1 MSLVSA
7 LFLVFVAAVLLLYY
21 VVPKSFRFWVV
32 LAASIAFAAFLGFY
46 TLLFVIV
53 SAVLCYIGGFLAG
66 PSKNGKRGNAARTAA
81 TVITVVINIA
91 LLCAVKYYNV
101 LGLVSERLNLLFGAS
116 EQANT
121 FFLYAIP
128 VGMSFYVL
136 QTTGYILDC
145 RWEKIAPE
153 KNFFKVLL
161 FSTYFPQLMS
171 GPMNTY
177 ANLSAEFEKMKEVK
191 FDFSRISDGAIRIA
205 WGFFKKLV
213 IAERAAMVVNMI
225 YADHIN
231 FTGWYVPLGVF
242 FFAIQLYTD
251 FSGCMDVV
259 IGVSHML
266 GIDLPENF
274 NCPFFSKTVK
284 EYWRRWHITL
294 GAWLRDY
301 LMYPVLKSTPLIKLG
316 DWSKAKFGKKNG
328 KKVPTYVALLILWF
342 AVGYWH
348 GGLWNYV
355 IGSGILHFIYIVL
368 GMIFEPAFKKIRP
381 KIGADKLYFRIF
393 QSIRTFILMLT
404 GFVFFR
410 SASVK
415 DAVDMYAAIFRKG
428 GVALNWTNFSASG
441 MNLANLIVLICG
453 VLLLALVDAYKYRP
467 SEDEEARSFT
477 GMLRSKGIVLLWA
490 AFMLLVIATLVFGM
504 YGLGY
509 DSGSFIYARI

>member
-7 LFLVFVAAVLLLYY
+7 LFLVFVAAVVLLYY
-21 VVPKSFRFWVV
+21 VLPKSFRFWVV
-32 LAASIAFAAFLGFY
+32 LAASLAFSAFLGFY
-46 TLLFVIV
+46 TLLFVLI
-53 SAVLCYIGGFLAG
+53 SAVLCYVGGLLSG
-66 PSKNGKRGNAARTAA
+66 PSKKTALRNAATI
-81 TVITVVINIA
+81 ITVVINIA

-101 LGLVSERLNLLFGAS
+101 IGLAAERLNLMFGAVNG
-116 EQANT
+116 ANS
-121 FFLYAIP
+121 FFLYAVP

-177 ANLSAEFEKMKEVK
+177 ASLSAEFEKAKEVK
-191 FDFSRISDGAIRIA
+191 FDFSRISDGAVRVA

-213 IAERAAMVVNMI
+213 IAERAAIVVNKI
-225 YADHIN
+225 YADHLTY
-231 FTGWYVPLGVF
+231 TGWFIPLGVF

-266 GIDLPENF
+266 GIELPENF
-274 NCPFFSKTVK
+274 NCPFFSKNVK

-301 LMYPVLKSTPLIKLG
+301 LMYPVLKSTPLIKIG

-328 KKVPTYVALLILWF
+328 KKVPTYIALLILWF

-368 GMIFEPAFKKIRP
+368 GMIFEPWFKKIRP

-393 QSIRTFILMLT
+393 QSVRTFILMLT

-410 SASVK
+410 SASVG
-415 DAVDMYAAIFRKG
+415 DAVDMYAAIFRKSET
-428 GVALNWTNFSASG
+428 AFNWTNFTATG
-441 MNLANLIVLICG
+441 MTLAHLIVLIVA
-453 VLLLALVDAYKYRP
+453 VLIVCAVDAYKYQP
-467 SEDEEARSFT
+467 SEDDQPRSAIAF
-477 GMLRSKGIVLLWA
+477 LRSKGVVLLWA
-490 AFMLLVIATLVFGM
+490 AFMVLVLATLIFGM

>member
-1 MSLVSA
+1 MSLVSS

-21 VVPKSFRFWVV
+21 VLPRSLRLWVV
-32 LAASIAFAAFLGFY
+32 LAASLAFAGFLGFY
-46 TLLFVIV
+46 TLLFVLV
-53 SAVLCYIGGFLAG
+53 SAVLCYIGGLLAG
-66 PSKNGKRGNAARTAA
+66 PSKSNAARNAGAA
-81 TVITVVINIA
+81 VTIIINIA
-91 LLCAVKYYNV
+91 LLCCIKYYNV
-101 LGLVSERLNLLFGAS
+101 LGFAAERLNLLFGATDNT
-116 EQANT
+116 NT
-121 FFLYAIP
+121 FFLYAVP

-145 RWEKIAPE
+145 RWEKITPE

-177 ANLSAEFEKMKEVK
+177 ANLSAEFEKAKEVK
-191 FDFSRISDGAIRIA
+191 FSFERISDGALRIA

-213 IAERAAMVVNMI
+213 IADRAAMTVNQI
-225 YADHIN
+225 FGDHVN
-231 FTGWYVPLGVF
+231 FTGWYVPIGVL
-242 FFAIQLYTD
+242 FFAIQLYCD
-251 FSGCMDVV
+251 FSGCMEVV

-266 GIDLPENF
+266 GIELPENF

-294 GAWLRDY
+294 GGWLRDY
-301 LMYPVLKSTPLIKLG
+301 LMYPILKSEPMIRLG

-328 KKVPTYVALLILWF
+328 KKVPTYIALLILWF

-368 GMIFEPAFKKIRP
+368 GMIFEPLSKKIRP

-393 QSIRTFILMLT
+393 QSVRTFILMLT

-410 SASVK
+410 SAGVA
-415 DAVDMYAAIFRKG
+415 DAVDMYAAIFRRG
-428 GVALNWTNFSASG
+428 AALNWANFSSSG
-441 MNLANLIVLICG
+441 MNMSNLIVLALG
-453 VLLLALVDAYKYRP
+453 VLILAAVDAYKYVP
-467 SEDEEARSFT
+467 GEDDKPRSLT
-477 GMLRSKGIVLLWA
+477 ALLRSKGTVLLWA
-490 AFMLLVIATLVFGM
+490 AFMFLLVATLVFGM

>member
-1 MSLVSA
+1 MSLVSS

-21 VVPKSFRFWVV
+21 IVPKSIRLWVV
-32 LAASIAFAAFLGFY
+32 IAASLAFAAFLGFY
-46 TLLFVIV
+46 TLLFVLI
-53 SAVLCYIGGFLAG
+53 SAVLCYVGGLLAG
-66 PSKNGKRGNAARTAA
+66 PSKSNAFRNVF

-101 LGLVSERLNLLFGAS
+101 LGFAAERLNLLFGAS
-116 EQANT
+116 ETSNT
-121 FFLYAIP
+121 FFLYAVP

-145 RWEKIAPE
+145 RWEKITPE

-161 FSTYFPQLMS
+161 FATYFPQLMS

-177 ANLSAEFEKMKEVK
+177 ANLSAEFERAKEVK
-191 FDFSRISDGAIRIA
+191 FSFERISDGAVRIA

-213 IAERAAMVVNMI
+213 IAERAAIIVNMV
-225 YADHIN
+225 YGDHN
-231 FTGWYVPLGVF
+231 TFTGWYVPIGVF
-242 FFAIQLYTD
+242 FFAIQLYSD
-251 FSGCMDVV
+251 FSGCMEVV
-259 IGVSHML
+259 NGVSHML
-266 GIDLPENF
+266 GIELPENF
-274 NCPFFSKTVK
+274 NCPFFSKTVQ

-301 LMYPVLKSTPLIKLG
+301 ILYPVLKSAPLIKIG
-316 DWSKAKFGKKNG
+316 DWAKAKFGKKNG
-328 KKVPTYVALLILWF
+328 KKVPTYIALFILWF

-368 GMIFEPAFKKIRP
+368 GMIFEPVSKKIRP

-393 QSIRTFILMLT
+393 QSVRTFILMLT

-410 SASVK
+410 SATVM

-428 GVALNWTNFSASG
+428 GAALNWENFSSTG
-441 MNLANLIVLICG
+441 MDLANLIVLAVA
-453 VLLLALVDAYKYRP
+453 VLLVLAVDAYKYVP
-467 SEDEEARSFT
+467 SEDDKPKSAIAF
-477 GMLRSKGIVLLWA
+477 LRSKGIVILWA
-490 AFMLLVIATLVFGM
+490 AFMVLVVATLIFGR

>member
-1 MSLVSA
+1 MSLVSS
-7 LFLVFVAAVLLLYY
+7 LFLAFVAAVVLLYY
-21 VVPKSFRFWVV
+21 ILPRSCRFWVI
-32 LAASIAFAAFLGFY
+32 LAASLAFSAFLGFY
-46 TLLFVIV
+46 TLLFVLI
-53 SAVLCYIGGFLAG
+53 SAVLCYIGGLLAG
-66 PSKNGKRGNAARTAA
+66 PSKSNAIRNAAAI
-81 TVITVVINIA
+81 ITVVINIG

-101 LGLVSERLNLLFGAS
+101 LGFAAERLNLLFGAS

-121 FFLYAIP
+121 FFLYAVP

-177 ANLSAEFEKMKEVK
+177 ASLSAEFEKAKEVK
-191 FDFSRISDGAIRIA
+191 FDFSRISDGAVRVA

-213 IAERAAMVVNMI
+213 IAERAAIVVNKI
-225 YADHIN
+225 YADHLTY
-231 FTGWYVPLGVF
+231 TGWFIPLGVF

-266 GIDLPENF
+266 GIELPENF
-274 NCPFFSKTVK
+274 NCPFFSKNVK

-301 LMYPVLKSTPLIKLG
+301 LMYPVLKSTPLIKIG

-328 KKVPTYVALLILWF
+328 KKVPTYIALLILWF

-368 GMIFEPAFKKIRP
+368 GMIFEPLFKKIRP

-393 QSIRTFILMLT
+393 QSVRTFILMLT

-410 SASVK
+410 SASVG
-415 DAVDMYAAIFRKG
+415 DAVDMYAAIFRKSET
-428 GVALNWTNFSASG
+428 AFNWTNFTATG
-441 MNLANLIVLICG
+441 MTLAHLIVLIVA
-453 VLLLALVDAYKYRP
+453 VLIVCAVDAYKYQP
-467 SEDEEARSFT
+467 SEDDQPRSAIAF
-477 GMLRSKGIVLLWA
+477 LRSKGIVLLWA
-490 AFMLLVIATLVFGM
+490 AFMVLVVATLVFGM

>member
-7 LFLVFVAAVLLLYY
+7 VFLVFVAAVLLLYY
-21 VVPKSFRFWVV
+21 IVPKSFRFWVV
-32 LAASIAFAAFLGFY
+32 LAASLAFAAFLGFY
-46 TLLFVIV
+46 TLLFVTV
-53 SAVLCYIGGFLAG
+53 SAVLCYIGGLLAG
-66 PSKNGKRGNAARTAA
+66 PSKSGKKGNAARTAA

-101 LGLVSERLNLLFGAS
+101 LGFAAERLNHLFGTS

-121 FFLYAIP
+121 FFLYAVP

-145 RWEKIAPE
+145 RWEKISPE

-177 ANLSAEFEKMKEVK
+177 ASLSAEFEKMKDVK
-191 FDFSRISDGAIRIA
+191 FSVSRISDGAVRIA

-213 IAERAAMVVNMI
+213 IAERAAMVVNMV
-225 YADHIN
+225 YADHVN

-266 GIDLPENF
+266 GIELPENF
-274 NCPFFSKTVK
+274 NVPFFSKTVK

-301 LMYPVLKSTPLIKLG
+301 LMYPVLKSTPLIKIG

-328 KKVPTYVALLILWF
+328 KKVPTYIALLILWF

-368 GMIFEPAFKKIRP
+368 GMIFEPLFKKIRP

-393 QSIRTFILMLT
+393 QSVRTFVLMLT

-415 DAVDMYAAIFRKG
+415 DAVDMYAAIFRRG
-428 GVALNWTNFSASG
+428 GVALNWANFSASG
-441 MNLANLIVLICG
+441 LDLANLIVLCAG
-453 VLLLALVDAYKYRP
+453 VLLLVLVDAYKYRP
-467 SEDEEARSFT
+467 GEDEEPRSFT
-477 GMLRSKGIVLLWA
+477 GMLRSKGIILLWA
-490 AFMLLVIATLVFGM
+490 AFMVLFIATLIFGM

>member
-1 MSLVSA
+1 MSLVSS
-7 LFLVFVAAVLLLYY
+7 LFLVFVAAALLLYY
-21 VVPKSFRFWVV
+21 VVPKNFRIWIV
-32 LAASIAFAAFLGFY
+32 LAASLAFAAFLGFY
-46 TLLFVIV
+46 TLLFVII
-53 SAVLCYIGGFLAG
+53 SAVLCYIGGLLSG
-66 PSKNGKRGNAARTAA
+66 PSKKNGVRNASAA
-81 TVITVVINIA
+81 ITIVINIA

-101 LGLVSERLNLLFGAS
+101 LGLAAERLNLLFGATDKT
-116 EQANT
+116 NT
-121 FFLYAIP
+121 FFLFAVP

-145 RWEKIAPE
+145 RWEKISPE
-153 KNFFKVLL
+153 KNFLKVLL
-161 FSTYFPQLMS
+161 FSSYFPQLMS
-171 GPMNTY
+171 GPVNTY
-177 ANLSAEFEKMKEVK
+177 ANLSSEFEKAKTVSFS
-191 FDFSRISDGAIRIA
+191 FDRIFDGAIRVA

-225 YADHIN
+225 YADHMTY
-231 FTGWYVPLGVF
+231 TGWYVPLGVF

-251 FSGCMDVV
+251 FSGCMEVV
-259 IGVSHML
+259 IGVSHMF
-266 GIDLPENF
+266 GIELPENF

-301 LMYPVLKSTPLIKLG
+301 LMYPVLKSEPLIKIG

-328 KKVPTYVALLILWF
+328 KKVPTYIALLILWF

-368 GMIFEPAFKKIRP
+368 GMIFEPVSKKIRP

-393 QSIRTFILMLT
+393 QSVRTFILMLT

-410 SASVK
+410 SATVK
-415 DAVDMYAAIFRKG
+415 DAVDMYAAIFRQG
-428 GVALNWTNFSASG
+428 GAAFNWEGFSSSG
-441 MNLANLIVLICG
+441 MDLANLIVLTAA
-453 VLLLALVDAYKYRP
+453 VLLVAAVDAYKYVP
-467 SEDEEARSFT
+467 SEDAEPKSVIAF
-477 GMLRSKGIVLLWA
+477 LRSKGIVLLWA
-490 AFMLLVIATLVFGM
+490 AFMVLVVATLIFGR

>member
-7 LFLVFVAAVLLLYY
+7 YFLAFVAAVLLLYY
-21 VVPKSFRFWVV
+21 VLPRSFRPWVV
-32 LAASIAFAAFLGFY
+32 LAASLAFAAFLGFY
-46 TLLFVIV
+46 TLVFVLI
-53 SAVLCYIGGFLAG
+53 SAVLCYIGGLLSG
-66 PSKNGKRGNAARTAA
+66 PSKSNAFRNAFT
-81 TVITVVINIA
+81 TITVVINLA

-101 LGLVSERLNLLFGAS
+101 IGLAAERLNLLFGATDKT
-116 EQANT
+116 NT
-121 FFLYAIP
+121 FFLYAVP

-145 RWEKIAPE
+145 RWEKIPPE

-177 ANLSAEFEKMKEVK
+177 AALSSEIEKAKEVK
-191 FDFSRISDGAIRIA
+191 FSVSRIFDGAVRVA

-213 IAERAAMVVNMI
+213 IAERAAMVVNMVF
-225 YADHIN
+225 ADHQT
-231 FTGWYVPLGVF
+231 FTGWYVPLAVL
-242 FFAIQLYTD
+242 FFAVQLYCD
-251 FSGCMDVV
+251 FSGCMEVV

-266 GIDLPENF
+266 GIELPENF
-274 NCPFFSKTVK
+274 NCPFFAKTVR

-301 LMYPVLKSTPLIKLG
+301 LMYPLLKSAPLVKIG
-316 DWSKAKFGKKNG
+316 DWSKAKLGKKRG
-328 KKVPTYVALLILWF
+328 KKVPTYIALLVLWF

-368 GMIFEPAFKKIRP
+368 GMIFEPLFKKIRP

-393 QSIRTFILMLT
+393 QSVRTFILMLT

-410 SASVK
+410 SVSVA
-415 DAVDMYAAIFRKG
+415 DGIDMYAAIFRKG
-428 GVALNWTNFSASG
+428 GAALNWANFCASG
-441 MNLANLIVLICG
+441 MDLANLIVLAAG
-453 VLLLALVDAYKYRP
+453 VLVVFAVDAYKYRP
-467 SEDEEARSFT
+467 SEDEPAKSAIA
-477 GMLRSKGIVLLWA
+477 GLRSKGIVLLWA
-490 AFMLLVIATLVFGM
+490 AFMLLVLATLIFGM

>member
-1 MSLVSA
+1 MSLVSS

-21 VVPKSFRFWVV
+21 VLPKSFRLWVV
-32 LAASIAFAAFLGFY
+32 IAASLAFAGFLGFY
-46 TLLFVIV
+46 TLLFVLV
-53 SAVLCYIGGFLAG
+53 SAVLCYVGGLLSG
-66 PSKNGKRGNAARTAA
+66 PSKSNAARNAA
-81 TVITVVINIA
+81 TIITVVINIA
-91 LLCAVKYYNV
+91 LLCCIKYYNV
-101 LGLVSERLNLLFGAS
+101 LGLAAGRLNLLFGATENS
-116 EQANT
+116 NT
-121 FFLYAIP
+121 FFLYAVP

-177 ANLSAEFEKMKEVK
+177 ANLSAEFEKAKEVK
-191 FDFSRISDGAIRIA
+191 FSFERISDGALRVA

-213 IAERAAMVVNMI
+213 IADRAAMTVNQI
-225 YADHIN
+225 FGDHVN
-231 FTGWYVPLGVF
+231 FTRWYVPIGVL
-242 FFAIQLYTD
+242 FFAIQLYCD
-251 FSGCMDVV
+251 FSGCMEVV

-266 GIDLPENF
+266 GIELPENF

-294 GAWLRDY
+294 GGWLRDY
-301 LMYPVLKSTPLIKLG
+301 LMYPLLKSEPLIKTG
-316 DWSKAKFGKKNG
+316 DWAKAKFGKKNG
-328 KKVPTYVALLILWF
+328 KKVPTYIALLILWF

-368 GMIFEPAFKKIRP
+368 GMIFEPLSKKIRP

-393 QSIRTFILMLT
+393 QSVRTFILMLT

-410 SASVK
+410 SATVM
-415 DAVDMYAAIFRKG
+415 DAVDMYAAIFRRG
-428 GVALNWTNFSASG
+428 AALNWANFSSSG
-441 MNLANLIVLICG
+441 MDLSNLIVLVIA
-453 VLLLALVDAYKYRP
+453 VLILAAVDAYKYVP
-467 SEDEEARSFT
+467 GEDDQPKSMIAF
-477 GMLRSKGIVLLWA
+477 LRSKGIVVLWA
-490 AFMLLVIATLVFGM
+490 VFMFLTVATLVFGM

>member
-1 MSLVSA
+1 MSLVSS

-21 VVPKSFRFWVV
+21 VLPKSFRLWVV
-32 LAASIAFAAFLGFY
+32 IAASLAFAGFLGFY
-46 TLLFVIV
+46 TLLFVLV
-53 SAVLCYIGGFLAG
+53 SAVLCYVGGLLSG
-66 PSKNGKRGNAARTAA
+66 PSKSNAARNAA
-81 TVITVVINIA
+81 TIITVVINIA
-91 LLCAVKYYNV
+91 LLCCIKYYNV
-101 LGLVSERLNLLFGAS
+101 LGLAAGRLNLLFGATENS
-116 EQANT
+116 NT
-121 FFLYAIP
+121 FFLYAVP

-177 ANLSAEFEKMKEVK
+177 ANLSAEFEKAKEVK
-191 FDFSRISDGAIRIA
+191 FSFERISDGALRVA

-213 IAERAAMVVNMI
+213 IADRAAMTVNQI
-225 YADHIN
+225 FGDHVN
-231 FTGWYVPLGVF
+231 FTGWYVPIGVL
-242 FFAIQLYTD
+242 FFALQLYCD
-251 FSGCMDVV
+251 FSGCMEVV

-266 GIDLPENF
+266 GIELPENF

-294 GAWLRDY
+294 GGWLRDY
-301 LMYPVLKSTPLIKLG
+301 LMYPLLKSEPLIKTG
-316 DWSKAKFGKKNG
+316 DWAKAKFGKKNG
-328 KKVPTYVALLILWF
+328 KKVPTYIALLILWF

-368 GMIFEPAFKKIRP
+368 GMIFEPLSKKIRP

-393 QSIRTFILMLT
+393 QSVRTFILMLT

-410 SASVK
+410 SATVM
-415 DAVDMYAAIFRKG
+415 DAVDMYAAIFRRG
-428 GVALNWTNFSASG
+428 AALNWANFSSSG
-441 MNLANLIVLICG
+441 MDLSNLIVLVIA
-453 VLLLALVDAYKYRP
+453 VLILAAVDAYKYVP
-467 SEDEEARSFT
+467 GEDDQPKSMIAF
-477 GMLRSKGIVLLWA
+477 LRSKGIVVLWA
-490 AFMLLVIATLVFGM
+490 VFMFLTVATLVFGM

>member
-1 MSLVSA
+1 MSLVSS

-21 VVPKSFRFWVV
+21 ILPKQCRLGVVI
-32 LAASIAFAAFLGFY
+32 AASLAFAGFLGFY
-46 TLLFVIV
+46 TLLFVLV
-53 SAVLCYIGGFLAG
+53 SAVLCYFGGLLSG
-66 PSKNGKRGNAARTAA
+66 PAKSNAFRNAAAA
-81 TVITVVINIA
+81 VTVVINIA

-101 LGLVSERLNLLFGAS
+101 LGFAAERLNLLFGATDTT
-116 EQANT
+116 NT
-121 FFLYAIP
+121 FFLYAVP

-145 RWEKIAPE
+145 RWEKIVPE

-177 ANLSAEFEKMKEVK
+177 ANLSAEFEKAKTVS
-191 FDFSRISDGAIRIA
+191 FSFERICDGAVRIA

-213 IAERAAMVVNMI
+213 IADRAAMTVNQI
-225 YADHIN
+225 FGDHQT
-231 FTGWYVPLGVF
+231 FTGWYVPIGVL
-242 FFAIQLYTD
+242 FFAIQLYCD
-251 FSGCMDVV
+251 FSGCMEVV

-266 GIDLPENF
+266 GIELPENF
-274 NCPFFSKTVK
+274 NCPFFAKTVR

-294 GAWLRDY
+294 GGWLRDY
-301 LMYPVLKSTPLIKLG
+301 LMYPILKSAPLIKIG
-316 DWSKAKFGKKNG
+316 DWSKARFGKKNG
-328 KKVPTYVALLILWF
+328 KKVPTYIALLILWF

-368 GMIFEPAFKKIRP
+368 GMIFEPLSKKIRP

-393 QSIRTFILMLT
+393 QSVRTFILMLS

-410 SASVK
+410 SATVA
-415 DAVDMYAAIFRKG
+415 DAIDMYAAIFRRG
-428 GVALNWTNFSASG
+428 GVTLNWADFSSSG
-441 MNLANLIVLICG
+441 MNLSNLIVLIVA
-453 VLLLALVDAYKYRP
+453 VLLVAAVDAYKYRP
-467 SEDEEARSFT
+467 SEDDLPKSAIAA
-477 GMLRSKGIVLLWA
+477 LRSKGIVVLWA
-490 AFMLLVIATLVFGM
+490 AFMVLVVATLIFGM

>member
-1 MSLVSA
+1 MSLVSS

-21 VVPKSFRFWVV
+21 IVPKNIRLWVV
-32 LAASIAFAAFLGFY
+32 IAASLAFAAFLGFY
-46 TLLFVIV
+46 TLLFVLI
-53 SAVLCYIGGFLAG
+53 SAVLCYVGGLLAG
-66 PSKNGKRGNAARTAA
+66 PSKSNAFRNVF

-101 LGLVSERLNLLFGAS
+101 LGFAAERLNLLFGAS
-116 EQANT
+116 EASNT
-121 FFLYAIP
+121 FFLYAVP

-145 RWEKIAPE
+145 RWEKIVPE

-161 FSTYFPQLMS
+161 FATYFPQLMS

-177 ANLSAEFEKMKEVK
+177 ANLSAEFERAKEVK
-191 FDFSRISDGAIRIA
+191 FSFERISDGAVRIA

-213 IAERAAMVVNMI
+213 IAERAAIIVNMV
-225 YADHIN
+225 YGDHN
-231 FTGWYVPLGVF
+231 TFTGWYVPIGVF
-242 FFAIQLYTD
+242 FFAIQLYSD
-251 FSGCMDVV
+251 FSGCMEVV
-259 IGVSHML
+259 NGVSHML
-266 GIDLPENF
+266 GIELPENF
-274 NCPFFSKTVK
+274 NCPFFSKTVQ

-301 LMYPVLKSTPLIKLG
+301 ILYPVLKSAPLIKIG
-316 DWSKAKFGKKNG
+316 DWAKAKFGKKNG
-328 KKVPTYVALLILWF
+328 KKVPTYIALFILWF

-368 GMIFEPAFKKIRP
+368 GMIFEPVSKKIRP

-393 QSIRTFILMLT
+393 QSVRTFILMLT

-410 SASVK
+410 SATVM

-428 GVALNWTNFSASG
+428 GAALNWENFSSTG
-441 MNLANLIVLICG
+441 MDLANLIVLAVA
-453 VLLLALVDAYKYRP
+453 VLLVLAVDAYKYVP
-467 SEDEEARSFT
+467 SEDDKPKSAIAF
-477 GMLRSKGIVLLWA
+477 LRSKGIVILWA
-490 AFMLLVIATLVFGM
+490 AFMVLVVATLIFGR

>member
-21 VVPKSFRFWVV
+21 VLPKSFRFWVV
-32 LAASIAFAAFLGFY
+32 LAASLAFAGFLGFY
-46 TLLFVIV
+46 TLLFVV
-53 SAVLCYIGGFLAG
+53 LSAVICYAGGLLSG
-66 PSKNGKRGNAARTAA
+66 PSKSNAASNFFAA
-81 TVITVVINIA
+81 ITVIINIA

-101 LGLVSERLNLLFGAS
+101 IGLAAERLNTLFGAVDG
-116 EQANT
+116 QNK
-121 FFLYAIP
+121 FFLYAVP

-171 GPMNTY
+171 GPVNTY
-177 ANLSAEFEKMKEVK
+177 ANLSAQFEKAKDVK
-191 FDFSRISDGAIRIA
+191 FSFARICDGAVRVA

-225 YADHIN
+225 YGNHQV

-251 FSGCMDVV
+251 FSGCMEVV
-259 IGVSHML
+259 IGVSHMF
-266 GIDLPENF
+266 GIELPENF

-328 KKVPTYVALLILWF
+328 KKVPTYIALLILWF

-368 GMIFEPAFKKIRP
+368 GMIFEPLFKKIRP
-381 KIGADKLYFRIF
+381 KIGADKIWFRIF
-393 QSIRTFILMLT
+393 QSVRTFVLMLT

-410 SASVK
+410 SASVG
-415 DAVDMYAAIFRKG
+415 DAVDMYAAIFRRG
-428 GVALNWTNFSASG
+428 GAALNWTNFCVSG
-441 MNLANLIVLICG
+441 MDLANLIVLIVA
-453 VLLLALVDAYKYRP
+453 VLIVFAVDAYKYRP
-467 SEDEEARSFT
+467 GEDEEPRSAIAF
-477 GMLRSKGIVLLWA
+477 LRSRSAILLWA
-490 AFMLLVIATLVFGM
+490 AFMVLLLATLIFGR

>member
-1 MSLVSA
+1 MSLVSS

-21 VVPKSFRFWVV
+21 IVPRSIRLWVV
-32 LAASIAFAAFLGFY
+32 IAASLAFAAFLGFY
-46 TLLFVIV
+46 TLLFVLI
-53 SAVLCYIGGFLAG
+53 SAVLCYVGGLLAG
-66 PSKNGKRGNAARTAA
+66 PSKSNAFRNVF

-101 LGLVSERLNLLFGAS
+101 LGFAAERLNLLFGAS
-116 EQANT
+116 ETSNT
-121 FFLYAIP
+121 FFLYAVP

-161 FSTYFPQLMS
+161 FATYFPQLMS

-177 ANLSAEFEKMKEVK
+177 ANLSAEFERAKEVK
-191 FDFSRISDGAIRIA
+191 FSFERISDGAVRIA

-213 IAERAAMVVNMI
+213 IAERAAIIVNMV
-225 YADHIN
+225 YGDHN
-231 FTGWYVPLGVF
+231 TFTGWYVPIGVF
-242 FFAIQLYTD
+242 FFAIQLYSD
-251 FSGCMDVV
+251 FSGCMEVV
-259 IGVSHML
+259 NGVSHML
-266 GIDLPENF
+266 GIELPENF
-274 NCPFFSKTVK
+274 NCPFFSKTVQ

-301 LMYPVLKSTPLIKLG
+301 ILYPVLKSAPLIKIG
-316 DWSKAKFGKKNG
+316 DWAKAKFGKKNG
-328 KKVPTYVALLILWF
+328 KKVPTYIALFILWF

-368 GMIFEPAFKKIRP
+368 GMIFEPVSKKIRP

-393 QSIRTFILMLT
+393 QSVRTFILMLT

-410 SASVK
+410 SATVM

-428 GVALNWTNFSASG
+428 GAALNWENFSSTG
-441 MNLANLIVLICG
+441 MDLANLIVLAVS
-453 VLLLALVDAYKYRP
+453 VLLVLAVDAYKYVP
-467 SEDEEARSFT
+467 SEDDKPKSAIAF
-477 GMLRSKGIVLLWA
+477 LRSKGIVILWA
-490 AFMLLVIATLVFGM
+490 AFMVLVVATLIFGR

>member
-1 MSLVSA
+1 MSLVSS

-21 VVPKSFRFWVV
+21 VLPKSFRFWVLL
-32 LAASIAFAAFLGFY
+32 LASLAFAAFLGFY
-46 TLLFVIV
+46 TLLFVV
-53 SAVLCYIGGFLAG
+53 CSAVLCYLGGLLAG
-66 PSKNGKRGNAARTAA
+66 PSNKTGLRNAA

-101 LGLVSERLNLLFGAS
+101 IGLAAERLNLLFGAVDG
-116 EQANT
+116 ANS
-121 FFLYAIP
+121 FFAYAVP

-145 RWEKIAPE
+145 RWEKIVPE

-177 ANLSAEFEKMKEVK
+177 ANLSEKIEKVKEVK
-191 FDFSRISDGAIRIA
+191 FSFERIADGAVRVA
-205 WGFFKKLV
+205 YGFFKKLV

-225 YADHIN
+225 YADHQT

-259 IGVSHML
+259 IGVSHMF
-266 GIDLPENF
+266 GIELPENF
-274 NCPFFSKTVK
+274 NCPFFSKNVK

-301 LMYPVLKSTPLIKLG
+301 LMYPVLKSTPLIKIG

-328 KKVPTYVALLILWF
+328 KKVPTYIALFILWF

-368 GMIFEPAFKKIRP
+368 GMIFEPLFKKIRP

-393 QSIRTFILMLT
+393 QSVRTFILMLT

-415 DAVDMYAAIFRKG
+415 DAIDMYAAIFRRG
-428 GVALNWTNFSASG
+428 GATLNWPNFCASG
-441 MNLANLIVLICG
+441 MNLAQLIVLIVG
-453 VLLLALVDAYKYRP
+453 VLLVFAVDAYKYRP
-467 SEDEEARSFT
+467 SEDEEPKSAIAF
-477 GMLRSKGIVLLWA
+477 LRSKSVVLLWA
-490 AFMLLVIATLVFGM
+490 AFMVLLVATLVFGM

>member
-7 LFLVFVAAVLLLYY
+7 LFLVFVAAVVLLYY
-21 VVPKSFRFWVV
+21 VLPKSFRFWVV
-32 LAASIAFAAFLGFY
+32 LAASLAFSAFLGFY
-46 TLLFVIV
+46 TLLFVLI
-53 SAVLCYIGGFLAG
+53 SAVLCYVGGLLSG
-66 PSKNGKRGNAARTAA
+66 PSKKTALRNAATI
-81 TVITVVINIA
+81 ITVVINIA

-101 LGLVSERLNLLFGAS
+101 IGLAAERLNLMFGAVNG
-116 EQANT
+116 ANS
-121 FFLYAIP
+121 FFLYAVP

-177 ANLSAEFEKMKEVK
+177 ASLSAEFEKAKEVK
-191 FDFSRISDGAIRIA
+191 FDFSRISDGAVRVA

-213 IAERAAMVVNMI
+213 IAERAAIVVNKI
-225 YADHIN
+225 YADHLTY
-231 FTGWYVPLGVF
+231 TGWFIPLGVF

-266 GIDLPENF
+266 GIELPENF
-274 NCPFFSKTVK
+274 NCPFFSKNVK

-301 LMYPVLKSTPLIKLG
+301 LMYPVLKSTPLIKIG

-328 KKVPTYVALLILWF
+328 KKVPTYIALLILWF

-368 GMIFEPAFKKIRP
+368 GMIFESWFKKIRP

-393 QSIRTFILMLT
+393 QSVRTFILMLT

-410 SASVK
+410 SASVG
-415 DAVDMYAAIFRKG
+415 DAVDMYAAIFRKSET
-428 GVALNWTNFSASG
+428 AFNWTNFTATG
-441 MNLANLIVLICG
+441 MTLAHLIVLIVA
-453 VLLLALVDAYKYRP
+453 VLIVCAVDAYKYQP
-467 SEDEEARSFT
+467 SEDDVGSIHGARSGYVNFRNVW
-477 GMLRSKGIVLLWA
+477 LRL
-490 AFMLLVIATLVFGM
+490 
-504 YGLGY
+504 
-509 DSGSFIYARI
+509 

>member
-7 LFLVFVAAVLLLYY
+7 LFLVFVAAVVLLYY
-21 VVPKSFRFWVV
+21 VLPKSFRFWVV
-32 LAASIAFAAFLGFY
+32 LAASLAFSAFLGFY
-46 TLLFVIV
+46 TLLFVLISV
-53 SAVLCYIGGFLAG
+53 VLCYVGGLLSG
-66 PSKNGKRGNAARTAA
+66 PSKKTALRNAATI
-81 TVITVVINIA
+81 ITVVINIA

-101 LGLVSERLNLLFGAS
+101 IGLAAERLNLMFGAVNG
-116 EQANT
+116 ANS
-121 FFLYAIP
+121 FFLYAVP

-177 ANLSAEFEKMKEVK
+177 ASLSAEFEKAKEVK
-191 FDFSRISDGAIRIA
+191 FDFSRISDGAVRVA

-213 IAERAAMVVNMI
+213 IAERAAIVVNKI
-225 YADHIN
+225 YADHLTY
-231 FTGWYVPLGVF
+231 TGWFIPLGVF

-266 GIDLPENF
+266 GIELPENF
-274 NCPFFSKTVK
+274 NCPFFSKNVK

-301 LMYPVLKSTPLIKLG
+301 LMYPVLKSTPLIKIG

-328 KKVPTYVALLILWF
+328 KKVPTYIALLILWF

-355 IGSGILHFIYIVL
+355 IGSGILHCIYIVL
-368 GMIFEPAFKKIRP
+368 GMIFEPWFKNIRP
-381 KIGADKLYFRIF
+381 TLCADKLYFRIF
-393 QSIRTFILMLT
+393 QSVRTFILMLT

-410 SASVK
+410 SASVG
-415 DAVDMYAAIFRKG
+415 DAVDMYAAIFRKSET
-428 GVALNWTNFSASG
+428 AFNWTNFTATG
-441 MNLANLIVLICG
+441 MTLAHLIVLIVA
-453 VLLLALVDAYKYRP
+453 VLIVCAVDAYKYQP
-467 SEDEEARSFT
+467 SEDDQPRSAIAF
-477 GMLRSKGIVLLWA
+477 LRSKGVVLLWA
-490 AFMLLVIATLVFGM
+490 AFMVLVLATLIFGM

>member
-1 MSLVSA
+1 MSLVSS

-21 VVPKSFRFWVV
+21 VLPKSFRFWVLL
-32 LAASIAFAAFLGFY
+32 LASLAFAAFLGFY
-46 TLLFVIV
+46 TLLFVV
-53 SAVLCYIGGFLAG
+53 CSAVLCYLGGLLAG
-66 PSKNGKRGNAARTAA
+66 PSNKTGLRNAA

-101 LGLVSERLNLLFGAS
+101 IGLAAERLNLLFGAVDG
-116 EQANT
+116 ANS
-121 FFLYAIP
+121 FFAYAVP

-145 RWEKIAPE
+145 RWEKIAPD

-177 ANLSAEFEKMKEVK
+177 ANLSEKIEKVKEVK
-191 FDFSRISDGAIRIA
+191 FSFERIADGAVRVA
-205 WGFFKKLV
+205 YGFFKKLV

-225 YADHIN
+225 YADHQT

-259 IGVSHML
+259 IGVSHMF
-266 GIDLPENF
+266 GIELPENF
-274 NCPFFSKTVK
+274 NCPFFSKNVK

-301 LMYPVLKSTPLIKLG
+301 LMYPVLKSTPLIKIG

-328 KKVPTYVALLILWF
+328 KKVPTYIALFILWF

-368 GMIFEPAFKKIRP
+368 GMIFEPLFKKIRP

-393 QSIRTFILMLT
+393 QSVRTFILMLT

-415 DAVDMYAAIFRKG
+415 DAIDMYAAIFRRG
-428 GVALNWTNFSASG
+428 GAALNWPNFCASN
-441 MNLANLIVLICG
+441 MNLAQLIVLIVG
-453 VLLLALVDAYKYRP
+453 VLLVFAVDAYKYRP
-467 SEDEEARSFT
+467 SEDEEPKSAIAF
-477 GMLRSKGIVLLWA
+477 LRSKSVVLLWA
-490 AFMLLVIATLVFGM
+490 AFMVLLVATLVFGM

>member
-1 MSLVSA
+1 MSLVSS

-21 VVPKSFRFWVV
+21 IVPRSIRLWVV
-32 LAASIAFAAFLGFY
+32 IAASLAFAAFLGFY
-46 TLLFVIV
+46 TLLFVLI
-53 SAVLCYIGGFLAG
+53 SAVLCYVGGLLAG
-66 PSKNGKRGNAARTAA
+66 PSKSNAFRNVF

-101 LGLVSERLNLLFGAS
+101 LGFAAERLNLLFGAS
-116 EQANT
+116 ETSNT
-121 FFLYAIP
+121 FFLYAVP

-145 RWEKIAPE
+145 RWEKITPE

-161 FSTYFPQLMS
+161 FATYFPQLMS

-177 ANLSAEFEKMKEVK
+177 ANLSAEFERAKEVK
-191 FDFSRISDGAIRIA
+191 FSFERISDGAVRIA

-213 IAERAAMVVNMI
+213 IAERAAIIVNMV
-225 YADHIN
+225 YGDHN
-231 FTGWYVPLGVF
+231 TFTGWYVPIGVF
-242 FFAIQLYTD
+242 FFAIQLYSD
-251 FSGCMDVV
+251 FSGCMEVV
-259 IGVSHML
+259 NGVSHML
-266 GIDLPENF
+266 GIELPENF
-274 NCPFFSKTVK
+274 NCPFFSKTVQ

-301 LMYPVLKSTPLIKLG
+301 ILYPVLKSAPLIKIG
-316 DWSKAKFGKKNG
+316 DWAKAKFGKKNG
-328 KKVPTYVALLILWF
+328 KKVPTYIALFILWF

-368 GMIFEPAFKKIRP
+368 GMIFEPVSKKIRP

-393 QSIRTFILMLT
+393 QSVRTFILMLT

-410 SASVK
+410 SATVM

-428 GVALNWTNFSASG
+428 GAALNWENFSSTG
-441 MNLANLIVLICG
+441 MDLANLIVLAVA
-453 VLLLALVDAYKYRP
+453 VLLVLAVDAYKYVP
-467 SEDEEARSFT
+467 SEDDKPKSAIAF
-477 GMLRSKGIVLLWA
+477 LRSKGIVILWA
-490 AFMLLVIATLVFGM
+490 AFMVLVVATLIFGR

>member
-7 LFLVFVAAVLLLYY
+7 LFLVFVAAVVLLYY
-21 VVPKSFRFWVV
+21 VLPKSFRFWVV
-32 LAASIAFAAFLGFY
+32 LAASLAFSAFLGFY
-46 TLLFVIV
+46 TLLFVLI
-53 SAVLCYIGGFLAG
+53 SAVLCYVGGLLSG
-66 PSKNGKRGNAARTAA
+66 PSKKTALRNAATI
-81 TVITVVINIA
+81 ITVVINIA

-101 LGLVSERLNLLFGAS
+101 IGLAAERLNLMFGAVNG
-116 EQANT
+116 ANS
-121 FFLYAIP
+121 FFLYAVP

-177 ANLSAEFEKMKEVK
+177 ASLSAEFEKAKEVK
-191 FDFSRISDGAIRIA
+191 FDFSRISDGAVRVA

-213 IAERAAMVVNMI
+213 IAERAAIVVNKI
-225 YADHIN
+225 YADHLTY
-231 FTGWYVPLGVF
+231 TGWFIPLGVF

-266 GIDLPENF
+266 GIELPENF
-274 NCPFFSKTVK
+274 NCPFFSKNVK

-301 LMYPVLKSTPLIKLG
+301 LMYPVLKSTPLIKIG

-328 KKVPTYVALLILWF
+328 KKVPTYIALLILWF

-368 GMIFEPAFKKIRP
+368 GMIFEPWFKKIRP

-393 QSIRTFILMLT
+393 QSVRTFILMLT

-410 SASVK
+410 SASVG
-415 DAVDMYAAIFRKG
+415 DAVDMYAAIFRKSET
-428 GVALNWTNFSASG
+428 AFNWTNFTATG
-441 MNLANLIVLICG
+441 MTLAHLIVLIVA
-453 VLLLALVDAYKYRP
+453 VLIVCVVDAYKYQP
-467 SEDEEARSFT
+467 SEDDQPRSAIAF
-477 GMLRSKGIVLLWA
+477 LRSKGVVLLWA
-490 AFMLLVIATLVFGM
+490 AFMVLVLATLIFGM

>member
-7 LFLVFVAAVLLLYY
+7 AFLAFVAAALLLYY
-21 VVPKSFRFWVV
+21 VLPKSIRLWVV
-32 LAASIAFAAFLGFY
+32 LAASLAFAGFLGFY
-46 TLLFVIV
+46 TLIFVLV
-53 SAVLCYIGGFLAG
+53 SAVLCYVGGLLAG
-66 PSKNGKRGNAARTAA
+66 PSRKTAVRNVF
-81 TVITVVINIA
+81 TVITVVINLA

-101 LGLVSERLNLLFGAS
+101 IGLASERLNLLFGATDKT
-116 EQANT
+116 NT
-121 FFLYAIP
+121 FFLYAVP

-161 FSTYFPQLMS
+161 FSCYFPQLMS

-177 ANLSAEFEKMKEVK
+177 SALTEEFEKAKSVK
-191 FDFSRISDGAIRIA
+191 FSLERISDGAVRVA

-213 IAERAAMVVNMI
+213 IAERAAMPVNMI
-225 YADHIN
+225 FADHAT

-242 FFAIQLYTD
+242 FFAIQLYSD

-259 IGVSHML
+259 IGVSHMF
-266 GIDLPENF
+266 GIELPENF

-301 LMYPVLKSTPLIKLG
+301 LMYPILKSAPLIKLG
-316 DWSKAKFGKKNG
+316 DWSKAKLGKKRG

-368 GMIFEPAFKKIRP
+368 GMIFEPVSKKIRP
-381 KIGADKLYFRIF
+381 KIKADKLYFRIF
-393 QSIRTFILMLT
+393 QSVRTFVLMLT

-410 SASVK
+410 SASIR
-415 DAVDMYAAIFRKG
+415 DGVDMYAAIFRKG
-428 GVALNWTNFSASG
+428 GAALNWANFTASG
-441 MNLANLIVLICG
+441 MNLANLIVLIVA
-453 VLLLALVDAYKYRP
+453 VLVVLLVDAYKYRP
-467 SEDEEARSFT
+467 SEDEPARSLIAA
-477 GMLRSKGIVLLWA
+477 LRSKGVVLLWA
-490 AFMLLVIATLVFGM
+490 AFMLLLLATLIFGM

>member
-7 LFLVFVAAVLLLYY
+7 LFLVFVAAVVLLYY
-21 VVPKSFRFWVV
+21 VLPKSFRFWVV
-32 LAASIAFAAFLGFY
+32 LAASLAFSAFLGFY
-46 TLLFVIV
+46 TLLFVLI
-53 SAVLCYIGGFLAG
+53 SAVLCYVGGLLSG
-66 PSKNGKRGNAARTAA
+66 PSKKTALRNAATI
-81 TVITVVINIA
+81 ITVVINIA

-101 LGLVSERLNLLFGAS
+101 IGLAAERLNLMFGAVNG
-116 EQANT
+116 ANS
-121 FFLYAIP
+121 FFLYAVP

-136 QTTGYILDC
+136 QTTGYIFDC

-177 ANLSAEFEKMKEVK
+177 ASLSAEFEKAKEVK
-191 FDFSRISDGAIRIA
+191 FDFSRISDGAVRVA

-213 IAERAAMVVNMI
+213 IAERAAIVVNKI
-225 YADHIN
+225 YADHLTY
-231 FTGWYVPLGVF
+231 TGWFIPLGVF

-266 GIDLPENF
+266 GIELPENF
-274 NCPFFSKTVK
+274 NCPFFSKNVK

-301 LMYPVLKSTPLIKLG
+301 LMYPVLKSTPLIKIG

-328 KKVPTYVALLILWF
+328 KKVPTYIALLILWF

-368 GMIFEPAFKKIRP
+368 GMIFEPWFKKIRP

-393 QSIRTFILMLT
+393 QSVRTFILMLT

-410 SASVK
+410 SASVG
-415 DAVDMYAAIFRKG
+415 DAIDMYAAIFRKSET
-428 GVALNWTNFSASG
+428 AFNWTNFTATG
-441 MNLANLIVLICG
+441 MTLAHLIVLIVA
-453 VLLLALVDAYKYRP
+453 VLIVCAVDAYKYQP
-467 SEDEEARSFT
+467 SEDDQPRSAIAF
-477 GMLRSKGIVLLWA
+477 LRSKGVVLLWA
-490 AFMLLVIATLVFGM
+490 AFMVLVLATLIFGM

>member
-1 MSLVSA
+1 MSLVSS

-21 VVPKSFRFWVV
+21 IVPRSIRLWVV
-32 LAASIAFAAFLGFY
+32 IAASLAFAAFLGFY
-46 TLLFVIV
+46 TLLFVLI
-53 SAVLCYIGGFLAG
+53 SAVLCYVGGLLAG
-66 PSKNGKRGNAARTAA
+66 PSKSNAFRNVF

-101 LGLVSERLNLLFGAS
+101 LGFAAERLNLLFGAS
-116 EQANT
+116 ETSNT
-121 FFLYAIP
+121 FFLYAVP

-161 FSTYFPQLMS
+161 FATYFPQLMS

-177 ANLSAEFEKMKEVK
+177 ANLSAEFERAKEVR
-191 FDFSRISDGAIRIA
+191 FSFERISDGAVRIA

-213 IAERAAMVVNMI
+213 IAERAAIIVNMV
-225 YADHIN
+225 YGDHN
-231 FTGWYVPLGVF
+231 TFTGWYVPIGVF
-242 FFAIQLYTD
+242 FFAIQLYSD
-251 FSGCMDVV
+251 FSGCMEVV
-259 IGVSHML
+259 NGVSHML
-266 GIDLPENF
+266 GIELPENF
-274 NCPFFSKTVK
+274 NCPFFSKTVQ

-301 LMYPVLKSTPLIKLG
+301 ILYPVLKSAPLIKIG
-316 DWSKAKFGKKNG
+316 DWAKAKFGKKNG
-328 KKVPTYVALLILWF
+328 KKVPTYIALFILWF

-368 GMIFEPAFKKIRP
+368 GMIFEPVSKKIRP

-393 QSIRTFILMLT
+393 QSVRTFILMLT

-410 SASVK
+410 SATVM

-428 GVALNWTNFSASG
+428 GAALNWENFSSTG
-441 MNLANLIVLICG
+441 MDLANLIVLAVA
-453 VLLLALVDAYKYRP
+453 VLLVLAVDAYKYVP
-467 SEDEEARSFT
+467 SEDDKPKSAIAF
-477 GMLRSKGIVLLWA
+477 LRSKGIVILWA
-490 AFMLLVIATLVFGM
+490 AFMVLVVATLIFGR

>member
-1 MSLVSA
+1 MSLVSS

-21 VVPKSFRFWVV
+21 IVPKSIRLWVV
-32 LAASIAFAAFLGFY
+32 IAASLAFAAFLGFY
-46 TLLFVIV
+46 TLLFVLI
-53 SAVLCYIGGFLAG
+53 SAVLCYVGGLLAG
-66 PSKNGKRGNAARTAA
+66 PSKSNAFRNVF

-101 LGLVSERLNLLFGAS
+101 LGFAAERLNLLFGAS
-116 EQANT
+116 ETSNT
-121 FFLYAIP
+121 FFLYAVP

-161 FSTYFPQLMS
+161 FATYFPQLMS

-177 ANLSAEFEKMKEVK
+177 ANLSAEFERAKEVK
-191 FDFSRISDGAIRIA
+191 FSFERISDGAVRIA

-213 IAERAAMVVNMI
+213 IAERAAIIVNMV
-225 YADHIN
+225 YGDHN
-231 FTGWYVPLGVF
+231 TFTGWYVPIGVF
-242 FFAIQLYTD
+242 FFAIQLYSD
-251 FSGCMDVV
+251 FSGCMEVV
-259 IGVSHML
+259 NGVSHML
-266 GIDLPENF
+266 GIELPENF
-274 NCPFFSKTVK
+274 NCPFFSKTVQ

-301 LMYPVLKSTPLIKLG
+301 ILYPVLKSAPLIKIG

-328 KKVPTYVALLILWF
+328 KKVPTYIALLILWF

-368 GMIFEPAFKKIRP
+368 GMIFEPVSKKIRP

-393 QSIRTFILMLT
+393 QSVRTFILMLT

-410 SASVK
+410 SATVM

-428 GVALNWTNFSASG
+428 GAALNWENFSSTG
-441 MNLANLIVLICG
+441 MDLANLIVLAVA
-453 VLLLALVDAYKYRP
+453 VLLVLAVDAYKYVP
-467 SEDEEARSFT
+467 SEDDKPKSAIAF
-477 GMLRSKGIVLLWA
+477 LRSKGIVILWA
-490 AFMLLVIATLVFGM
+490 AFMVLVVATLIFGR

>member
-1 MSLVSA
+1 MSLVSS

-21 VVPKSFRFWVV
+21 IVPRSIRLWVV
-32 LAASIAFAAFLGFY
+32 IAASLAFAAFLGFY
-46 TLLFVIV
+46 TLLFVLI
-53 SAVLCYIGGFLAG
+53 SAVLCYVGGLLAG
-66 PSKNGKRGNAARTAA
+66 PSKSNAFRNVF

-101 LGLVSERLNLLFGAS
+101 LGFVAERLNLLFGAS
-116 EQANT
+116 ETSNT
-121 FFLYAIP
+121 FFLYAVP

-161 FSTYFPQLMS
+161 FATYFPQLMS

-177 ANLSAEFEKMKEVK
+177 ANLSAEFERAKEVK
-191 FDFSRISDGAIRIA
+191 FSFERISDGAVRIA

-213 IAERAAMVVNMI
+213 IAERAAIIVNMV
-225 YADHIN
+225 YGDHN
-231 FTGWYVPLGVF
+231 KFTGWYVPIGVF
-242 FFAIQLYTD
+242 FFAIQLYSD

-259 IGVSHML
+259 NGVSHML
-266 GIDLPENF
+266 GIELPENF
-274 NCPFFSKTVK
+274 NCPFFSKTVQ

-301 LMYPVLKSTPLIKLG
+301 ILYPVLKSAPLIKIG
-316 DWSKAKFGKKNG
+316 DWAKAKFGKKNG
-328 KKVPTYVALLILWF
+328 KKVPTYIALFILWF

-368 GMIFEPAFKKIRP
+368 GMIFEPVSKKIRP

-393 QSIRTFILMLT
+393 QSVRTFILMLT

-410 SASVK
+410 SATVM

-428 GVALNWTNFSASG
+428 GAALNWENFSSTG
-441 MNLANLIVLICG
+441 MDLANLIVLAVS
-453 VLLLALVDAYKYRP
+453 VLLVLAVDAYKYVP
-467 SEDEEARSFT
+467 SEDDKPKSAIAF
-477 GMLRSKGIVLLWA
+477 LRSKGIVILWA
-490 AFMLLVIATLVFGM
+490 AFMVLVVATLIFGR

>member
-1 MSLVSA
+1 MSLVSS

-21 VVPKSFRFWVV
+21 IVPRSIRLWVV
-32 LAASIAFAAFLGFY
+32 IAASLAFAAFLGFY
-46 TLLFVIV
+46 TLLFVLI
-53 SAVLCYIGGFLAG
+53 SAVLCYVGGLLAG
-66 PSKNGKRGNAARTAA
+66 PSKSNAFRNVF

-101 LGLVSERLNLLFGAS
+101 LGFAAERLNLLFGAS
-116 EQANT
+116 ETSNT
-121 FFLYAIP
+121 FFLYAVP

-161 FSTYFPQLMS
+161 FATYFPQLMS

-177 ANLSAEFEKMKEVK
+177 ANLSAEFERAKEVK
-191 FDFSRISDGAIRIA
+191 FSFERISDGAVRIA

-213 IAERAAMVVNMI
+213 IAERAAIIVNMV
-225 YADHIN
+225 YGDHN
-231 FTGWYVPLGVF
+231 KFTGWYVPIGVF
-242 FFAIQLYTD
+242 FFAIQLYSD

-259 IGVSHML
+259 NGVSHML
-266 GIDLPENF
+266 GIELPENF
-274 NCPFFSKTVK
+274 NCPFFSKTVQ

-301 LMYPVLKSTPLIKLG
+301 ILYPVLKSAPLIKIG
-316 DWSKAKFGKKNG
+316 DWAKAKFGKKNG
-328 KKVPTYVALLILWF
+328 KKVPTYIALFILWF

-368 GMIFEPAFKKIRP
+368 GMIFEPVSKKIRP

-393 QSIRTFILMLT
+393 QSVRTFILMLT

-410 SASVK
+410 SATVM

-428 GVALNWTNFSASG
+428 GAALNWENFSSTG
-441 MNLANLIVLICG
+441 MDLANLIVLAVS
-453 VLLLALVDAYKYRP
+453 VLLVLAVDAYKYVP
-467 SEDEEARSFT
+467 SEDDKPKSAIAF
-477 GMLRSKGIVLLWA
+477 LRSKGIVILWA
-490 AFMLLVIATLVFGM
+490 AFMVLVVATLIFGR

>member
-7 LFLVFVAAVLLLYY
+7 LFLVFVAAVVLLYY
-21 VVPKSFRFWVV
+21 VLPKSFRFWVV
-32 LAASIAFAAFLGFY
+32 LAASLAFSAFLGFY
-46 TLLFVIV
+46 TLLFVLI
-53 SAVLCYIGGFLAG
+53 SAVLCYVGGLLSG
-66 PSKNGKRGNAARTAA
+66 PSKKTALRNAATI
-81 TVITVVINIA
+81 ITVVINIA

-101 LGLVSERLNLLFGAS
+101 IGLAAERLNLMFGAVNG
-116 EQANT
+116 ANS
-121 FFLYAIP
+121 FFLYAVP

-177 ANLSAEFEKMKEVK
+177 ASLPAEFEKAKEVK
-191 FDFSRISDGAIRIA
+191 FDFSRISDGAVRVA

-213 IAERAAMVVNMI
+213 IAERAAIVVNKI
-225 YADHIN
+225 YADHLTY
-231 FTGWYVPLGVF
+231 TGWFIPLGVF

-266 GIDLPENF
+266 GIELPENF
-274 NCPFFSKTVK
+274 NCPFFSKNVK

-301 LMYPVLKSTPLIKLG
+301 LMYPVLKSTPLIKIG

-328 KKVPTYVALLILWF
+328 KKVPTYIALLILWF

-368 GMIFEPAFKKIRP
+368 GMIFEPWFKKIRP

-393 QSIRTFILMLT
+393 QSVRTFILMLT

-410 SASVK
+410 SASVG
-415 DAVDMYAAIFRKG
+415 DAVDMYAAIFRKSET
-428 GVALNWTNFSASG
+428 AFNWTNFTATG
-441 MNLANLIVLICG
+441 MTLAHLIVLIVA
-453 VLLLALVDAYKYRP
+453 VLIVCAVDAYKYQP
-467 SEDEEARSFT
+467 SEDDQPRSAIAF
-477 GMLRSKGIVLLWA
+477 LRSKGVVLLWA
-490 AFMLLVIATLVFGM
+490 AFMVLVLATLIFGM

>member
-21 VVPKSFRFWVV
+21 VLPKSFRFWVV
-32 LAASIAFAAFLGFY
+32 LAASLAFAGFLGFY
-46 TLLFVIV
+46 TLLFVVI
-53 SAVLCYIGGFLAG
+53 SAVICYTGGLLSG
-66 PSKNGKRGNAARTAA
+66 PAKSNAARNVFAA
-81 TVITVVINIA
+81 ITVIINIA

-101 LGLVSERLNLLFGAS
+101 IGLAAERLNTLFGAVDG
-116 EQANT
+116 QNK
-121 FFLYAIP
+121 FFLYAVP

-171 GPMNTY
+171 GPVNTY
-177 ANLSAEFEKMKEVK
+177 ANLSAQFEKAKEVK
-191 FDFSRISDGAIRIA
+191 FSFARICDGAVRVA

-225 YADHIN
+225 YGNHQV

-251 FSGCMDVV
+251 FSGCMEVV
-259 IGVSHML
+259 IGVSHMF
-266 GIDLPENF
+266 GIELPENF

-328 KKVPTYVALLILWF
+328 KKVPTYIALLILWF

-368 GMIFEPAFKKIRP
+368 GMIFEPLFKKIRP
-381 KIGADKLYFRIF
+381 KIGADKIWFRIF
-393 QSIRTFILMLT
+393 QSVRTFVLMLT

-410 SASVK
+410 SASVG

-428 GVALNWTNFSASG
+428 GAALNWTNFCVSG
-441 MNLANLIVLICG
+441 MDLANLIVLIVA
-453 VLLLALVDAYKYRP
+453 VLIVFAVDTYKYRP
-467 SEDEEARSFT
+467 GEDEEPRSAIT
-477 GMLRSKGIVLLWA
+477 LLRSKGIVLLWA
-490 AFMLLVIATLVFGM
+490 AFMVLLVATLIFGM

>member
-1 MSLVSA
+1 MSLVSS
-7 LFLVFVAAVLLLYY
+7 LFLVFVAAALLLYY
-21 VVPKSFRFWVV
+21 VLPKSFRFWVI
-32 LAASIAFAAFLGFY
+32 LAASLAFSAFLGFY
-46 TLLFVIV
+46 TLLFVLV
-53 SAVLCYIGGFLAG
+53 SAVLCYVGGLLSG
-66 PSKNGKRGNAARTAA
+66 PSKNTALRNAVTI
-81 TVITVVINIA
+81 ITVVINIG

-101 LGLVSERLNLLFGAS
+101 IGFAAERLNLLFGAVNG
-116 EQANT
+116 ANK
-121 FFLYAIP
+121 FFLYAVP

-177 ANLSAEFEKMKEVK
+177 AALSEQFEKAKEVK
-191 FDFSRISDGAIRIA
+191 FSLSRIFDGAVRVA

-213 IAERAAMVVNMI
+213 IAERAAIVVNMI
-225 YADHIN
+225 YADHQTY
-231 FTGWYVPLGVF
+231 TGWYVPLGVF

-251 FSGCMDVV
+251 FSGCMEVV
-259 IGVSHML
+259 IGVSHMF
-266 GIDLPENF
+266 GIELPENF

-301 LMYPVLKSTPLIKLG
+301 LMYPILKSTPLIKLG

-328 KKVPTYVALLILWF
+328 KKVPTYVALFILWF

-368 GMIFEPAFKKIRP
+368 GMIFEPLFKKIRP

-393 QSIRTFILMLT
+393 QSVRTFILMLT

-410 SASVK
+410 SATVK
-415 DAVDMYAAIFRKG
+415 DAIDMYAAIFRKG
-428 GVALNWTNFSASG
+428 GLPLNWTNFSATG
-441 MNLANLIVLICG
+441 MTLANLIVLAAA
-453 VLLLALVDAYKYRP
+453 VLLVFAVDAFKYRP
-467 SEDEEARSFT
+467 SEDEEAKSLTAF
-477 GMLRSKGIVLLWA
+477 LRSKGIVLLWA
-490 AFMLLVIATLVFGM
+490 AFMVLVVATLVFGM

>member
-1 MSLVSA
+1 MSLVSS
-7 LFLVFVAAVLLLYY
+7 LFLFFVAAVVLLYY
-21 VVPKSFRFWVV
+21 ILPKSFRFWVV
-32 LAASIAFAAFLGFY
+32 LAASLAFSAFLGFY
-46 TLLFVIV
+46 TLLFVLV
-53 SAVLCYIGGFLAG
+53 SAVLCYIGGLLAG
-66 PSKNGKRGNAARTAA
+66 PSKSNALRNAA

-101 LGLVSERLNLLFGAS
+101 IGLAAERLNLMFGAVNG
-116 EQANT
+116 ANT
-121 FFLYAIP
+121 FFAYAVP

-177 ANLSAEFEKMKEVK
+177 ANLSAEFEKAKEVK
-191 FDFSRISDGAIRIA
+191 FDFSRISDGAVRVA

-225 YADHIN
+225 YVNHQKY
-231 FTGWYVPLGVF
+231 TGWYVPLGVF

-266 GIDLPENF
+266 GIELPENF
-274 NCPFFSKTVK
+274 NVPFLSKTVK

-301 LMYPVLKSTPLIKLG
+301 LMYPVLKSTPLIKIG
-316 DWSKAKFGKKNG
+316 DWAKAKFGKKNG
-328 KKVPTYVALLILWF
+328 KKVPTYIALFILWF

-368 GMIFEPAFKKIRP
+368 GMIFEPLFKKIRP

-393 QSIRTFILMLT
+393 QSVRTFILMLT

-410 SASVK
+410 SATVG
-415 DAVDMYAAIFRKG
+415 DAIDMYAAIFRKG
-428 GVALNWTNFSASG
+428 GAELNWENFASSG
-441 MNLANLIVLICG
+441 MNLANLIVLIVA
-453 VLLLALVDAYKYRP
+453 VLIVCAVDAYKYQP
-467 SEDEEARSFT
+467 SEDDQPRSAIAF
-477 GMLRSKGIVLLWA
+477 LRSKGIVLLWA
-490 AFMLLVIATLVFGM
+490 AFMALVVVTLVFGM